1 MLEKEGSL
9 GSASPTVAAAVTI
22 VRLCP
27 GGASQAA
34 PWKESAYSTEMR
46 VPSLGREDP
55 LQEEMATHSGML
67 TWKIPRTRVPGRL
80 QSTGVAKSRTQLSEH
95 AHMSGSSP
103 RWGGGCSPNPHLQ
116 PYSKQYRSTA
126 RTSLVNQWLR
136 LHAPSARGLGSIPG
150 QGTGSHMYS

>member
-9 GSASPTVAAAVTI
+9 GSASPAVAAAVII

-27 GGASQAA
+27 RGASQAA
-34 PWKESAYSTEMR
+34 RGKSPPIVQEMR

-55 LQEEMATHSGML
+55 LEEEMATHSGML
-67 TWKIPRTRVPGRL
+67 AWKIPQTRVPGRL

-95 AHMSGSSP
+95 AHVSRSSP

-136 LHAPSARGLGSIPG
+136 LHAPGARGLGSIPG